1 MGLVNA
7 AQYILISGARLY
19 RRVISPAKTAFFGP
33 LAHCRFSPSC
43 SAYALEAVRV
53 HGVLGGMWLA
63 LKRIGR
69 CHPWGGCGWDP
80 VPPLPPARRHSA
92 LAQACSEPSN
102 RPEDRPAGRTRY
114 CPKTP

>member
-1 MGLVNA
+1 VGLVNA

-19 RRVISPAKTAFFGP
+19 RRVISPVKTALLGP
-33 LAHCRFSPSC
+33 LAHCRFTPSC
-43 SAYALEAVRV
+43 SQYAAESVRL
-53 HGVLGGMWLA
+53 HGVRAGTWLA

-80 VPPLPPARRHSA
+80 VPSLPPARLPSA
-92 LAQACSEPSN
+92 SAQAGPQPSN
-102 RPEDRPAGRTRY
+102 RLDGQAAGRIGH

>member
-1 MGLVNA
+1 MNA
-7 AQYILISGARLY
+7 AQYILISGGRLY
-19 RRVISPAKTAFFGP
+19 RRVISPAKTALFGP

-43 SAYALEAVRV
+43 SEYALEAVRL
-53 HGVLGGMWLA
+53 HGVLAVTWLA

-80 VPPLPPARRHSA
+80 VPSLPGERP
-92 LAQACSEPSN
+92 AQAGPQPSG
-102 RPEDRPAGRTRY
+102 RPEGRAAGRTGY